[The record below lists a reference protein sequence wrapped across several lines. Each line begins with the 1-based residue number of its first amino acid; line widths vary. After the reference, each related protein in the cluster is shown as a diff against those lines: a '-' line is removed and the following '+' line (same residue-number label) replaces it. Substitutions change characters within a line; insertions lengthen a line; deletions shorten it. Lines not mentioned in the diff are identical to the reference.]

1 MSMGFPREKCVQA
14 LRAAFGNT
22 ETAVEYVLN
31 GIPAGLTGQQGQGAP
46 VGGLGGMLGGSQ
58 FEQLR

>member
-1 MSMGFPREKCVQA
+1 MQA

-31 GIPAGLTGQQGQGAP
+31 GIPPGLTGEQGQGGAS
-46 VGGLGGMLGGSQ
+46 LGGMSSILGGSQ